1 MVEFSIQQDS
11 PRDDIIYISEAD
23 CTIIDREHTVV
34 VKRGFLTEVHDFF
47 IQDEGHSQSYPYQQ
61 ISGIKTLS
69 MFQIFKKKLR
79 KRMYNYRSPEQVMA
93 HSDVQ
98 LENSRLLMIYCV
110 LNIIF
115 YLAQMLILTL
125 IILNVFGTESVL
137 NPNLNVPR
145 SPLYVSQ
152 YMTDIGWI
160 SCFVLQGLFALR
172 GLAGAKN
179 SEHYKNCLMLKI
191 KFSFMALCLLFMIS
205 FVLASV
211 LESQSQ
217 LNKYLNATLVI
228 LEIFLLKVV
237 IYLFI
242 YRPIKYKDD
251 GRELVSWFEFL
262 TIHVTFPVLNAWVT
276 YQLVYN
282 MFIILAMTCPF
293 PV

>member
-1 MVEFSIQQDS
+1 M
-11 PRDDIIYISEAD
+11 
-23 CTIIDREHTVV
+23 
-34 VKRGFLTEVHDFF
+34 
-47 IQDEGHSQSYPYQQ
+47 
-61 ISGIKTLS
+61 
-69 MFQIFKKKLR
+69 
-79 KRMYNYRSPEQVMA
+79 
-93 HSDVQ
+93 
-98 LENSRLLMIYCV
+98 
-110 LNIIF
+110 
-115 YLAQMLILTL
+115 
-125 IILNVFGTESVL
+125 L

-145 SPLYVSQ
+145 SPLYVSE

-191 KFSFMALCLLFMIS
+191 KFSFMALCLLFMIL
-205 FVLASV
+205 FVLASA

-228 LEIFLLKVV
+228 LEIFLLKIV

-282 MFIILAMTCPF
+282 VFIILATTCPF
-293 PV
+293 PVQENTFFWCTSQDTDDATVYYYDLFLVPSQLTYMIIIIEATINLAYYKDVVFGFMVLIEFSGMLYFSIQTEHQNPQPQNGQASQTLTSI